1 MDQKT
6 RQELIAN
13 SKTRIMKQFAIGKK
27 KPETLMELYRR
38 AAIQV
43 WGGKAAERVSCA
55 NMEEIITILQNPR
68 LDEIDTPMLDE
79 LANILHQGRA
89 SGTVNNKLS
98 SLAAMLRFALQ
109 RGWIDK
115 RPIFPW
121 KDPGQHRIRWLKD
134 NEEQELLSRL
144 PDDVRA
150 FCEILIHTGMRRGE
164 LLSLTKEQVDGDF
177 IRLWKTKNKKPRSV
191 PMTPRVKELVDQW
204 VPFSE
209 LSIKRLQ
216 HHWGMARRQMGLV
229 DDKEFVLHT
238 LRHTAA
244 TRMLATTNN
253 IVLVQ
258 QLLGHERI
266 QTTLK
271 YAHIDNQQL
280 LEAVNK
286 VSKVFHGTKD
296 QGHDPQQ

>member
-1 MDQKT
+1 MNEQVRKQLIEKTQKDV
-6 RQELIAN
+6 RQRVL
-13 SKTRIMKQFAIGKK
+13 KQFAIGKK
-27 KPETLMELYRR
+27 TPETLMDLYRR

-43 WGGKAAERVSCA
+43 WGGKACEKVSCA
-55 NMEEIITILQNPR
+55 NMEEIIMILQNPKIT
-68 LDEIDTPMLDE
+68 EITTSMLDE

-98 SLAAMLRFALQ
+98 SLAAMLKFAAQ
-109 RGWIDK
+109 RGWIEK
-115 RPIFPW
+115 RPAFPW
-121 KDPGQHRIRWLKD
+121 KDPGQHRIRWLKG

-144 PDDVRA
+144 PEDMKA

-164 LLSLTKEQVDGDF
+164 LLSLTKDQIDGDF

-191 PMTPRVKELVDQW
+191 PMTPRVKELVEKY
-204 VPFSE
+204 VPFNTIT
-209 LSIKRLQ
+209 LTKLR
-216 HHWGMARRQMGLV
+216 HHWMMAKKDMGLEN
-229 DDKEFVLHT
+229 DKEFVLHT

-286 VSKVFHGTKD
+286 VSKVFHGPS
-296 QGHDPQQ
+296 Q

>member
-6 RQELIAN
+6 RGTQMAVARNRVL
-13 SKTRIMKQFAIGKK
+13 KQFAISNK
-27 KPETLMELYRR
+27 KPETLMDLYRR

-43 WGGKAAERVSCA
+43 WGGKACERISCA
-55 NMEEIITILQNPR
+55 NMEEIITILQNPK
-68 LDEIDTPMLDE
+68 LEEITTPMLDE

-98 SLAAMLRFALQ
+98 SLAAMLKFAVQ
-109 RGWIDK
+109 RGWLAQ

-121 KDPGQHRIRWLKD
+121 KDPGQHRIRWVKPE
-134 NEEQELLSRL
+134 EEQALMSKM
-144 PDDVRA
+144 PDDIRA
-150 FCEILIHTGMRRGE
+150 FCEILLHTGMRRGE
-164 LLSLTKEQVDGDF
+164 LLSLTKENIDGDF
-177 IRLWKTKNKKPRSV
+177 IRLWKTKNKKSRSV
-191 PMTPRVKELVDQW
+191 PMTPHVKELVEKW
-204 VPFSE
+204 VPFNTIG
-209 LSIKRLQ
+209 LSRLR
-216 HHWGMARRQMGLV
+216 HHWMMAKKSMGLEN
-229 DDKEFVLHT
+229 DKEFVLHT

-271 YAHIDNQQL
+271 YAHIDSQQL

-286 VSKVFHGTKD
+286 VHKVFHGPS
-296 QGHDPQQ
+296 Q